1 MQGPPGFSPGTTTV
15 PNLSEWPTRRSE
27 LIHVSVCRRRKSDEK
42 CKNRAIPKIKKK
54 NADNLQ
60 VWSNKLLGE
69 IDPTKCKVMKIGKV
83 VR

>member
-1 MQGPPGFSPGTTTV
+1 MSVFADDA
-15 PNLSEWPTRRSE
+15 NLM
-27 LIHVSVCRRRKSDEK
+27 
-42 CKNRAIPKIKKK
+42 KNVKTEQYQKFKKK
-54 NADNLQ
+54 NADKLQ